1 MRLSL
6 FCIRRYSYMTR
17 KQEYMKERKRIQ
29 QAISRQKKS
38 GYIVP
43 ENLLPDIPKR
53 ITKASINRLK
63 KITPKTIR
71 SKSELIDFTT
81 GEIVTKESSNYKKSV
96 VKTNRE
102 LVKLAKQKQKKEMFA
117 IDETEDG
124 LPIATFDVIEHIR
137 NQIIN
142 LTKKDGTRPIEIEG
156 RKQGLL
162 KIFDDNVSYYDY
174 NDSLDLYYN
183 YLLEKE
189 NDIAEQLDEIFE
201 DSGDEKRIQN
211 HFIELAN
218 LLNMGHPLS
227 QIEAES
233 ISGEQEFYE
242 P

>member
-1 MRLSL
+1 
-6 FCIRRYSYMTR
+6 MTR

-29 QAISRQKKS
+29 QAISRVKKS
-38 GYIVP
+38 GYIPP

-63 KITPKTIR
+63 KITPKMIR
-71 SKSELIDFTT
+71 SKSELVDFTT
-81 GEIVTKESSNYKKSV
+81 GEIITKESPIYKKSV
-96 VKTNRE
+96 VKTNKE
-102 LVKLAKQKQKKEMFA
+102 LVKLARQKQKKEMNGFN
-117 IDETEDG
+117 ETEDG

-142 LTKKDGTRPIEIEG
+142 LTRKGGTRPLEIEG

-162 KIFDDNVSYYDY
+162 KLFDDNVSYYDY
-174 NDSLDLYYN
+174 KGELDLYYN

-189 NDIAEQLDEIFE
+189 NDIAKQLDAIYE

-218 LLNMGHPLS
+218 LLNMERPLS
-227 QIEAES
+227 QTEAES
-233 ISGEQEFYE
+233 ISGEQEFFE

>member
-1 MRLSL
+1 
-6 FCIRRYSYMTR
+6 MTR

-29 QAISRQKKS
+29 KAISRQKKS
-38 GYIVP
+38 GYIIP

-63 KITPKTIR
+63 KITSKMIR
-71 SKSELIDFTT
+71 SKSDLIDFTT
-81 GEIVTKESSNYKKSV
+81 GEIITKESSSYRKSV
-96 VKTNRE
+96 VKANRE
-102 LVKLAKQKQKKEMFA
+102 LVKLAKQKQKKETSA

-142 LTKKDGTRPIEIEG
+142 LTRKDGTRPIEIEG

-162 KIFDDNVSYYDY
+162 KLFDDNVSYYDY
-174 NDSLDLYYN
+174 IGSLDLYYN

-189 NDIAEQLDEIFE
+189 NDIAELLDKIYE
-201 DSGDEKRIQN
+201 DSGDEKRIEN

-218 LLNMGHPLS
+218 LLNMGRPLS

>member
-1 MRLSL
+1 
-6 FCIRRYSYMTR
+6 MTR

-29 QAISRQKKS
+29 QAISREKKS

-71 SKSELIDFTT
+71 SKSELVDFTT
-81 GEIVTKESSNYKKSV
+81 GEIITKESSNYKKSV
-96 VKTNRE
+96 IKTNKE
-102 LVKLAKQKQKKEMFA
+102 LVKLARQKQKKGMNGFN
-117 IDETEDG
+117 ETEGD

-142 LTKKDGTRPIEIEG
+142 LTRKDGTRPVEIEG

-162 KIFDDNVSYYDY
+162 KIFDDNVSYYEY
-174 NDSLDLYYN
+174 NDNFDLYYN

-189 NDIAEQLDEIFE
+189 SDISEQLDEIYE

-218 LLNMGHPLS
+218 LLNMGRPLS
-227 QIEAES
+227 QTEAES

>member
-1 MRLSL
+1 
-6 FCIRRYSYMTR
+6 MTLR
-17 KQEYMKERKRIQ
+17 QEYNKERKRIRK
-29 QAISRQKKS
+29 AISQQKKS

-43 ENLLPDIPKR
+43 ENMLPDIPKR

-71 SKSELIDFTT
+71 SKSPLIDFTT
-81 GEIVTKESSNYKKSV
+81 GEIVSKESEKYKKAI

-102 LVKLAKQKQKKEMFA
+102 IVKQARQKQKKYTPTDIEV
-117 IDETEDG
+117 DG
-124 LPIATFDVIEHIR
+124 MPVATFDVFEHIR
-137 NQIIN
+137 KQIVN
-142 LTKKDGTRPIEIEG
+142 LTRKDGTKPVEIET

-162 KIFDDNVSYYDY
+162 KIFDDNISYYDY
-174 NDSLDLYYN
+174 NDNLDLYYQ
-183 YLLEKE
+183 YLIEKE
-189 NDIAEQLDEIFE
+189 QDIATQLDEIFE

-227 QIEAES
+227 QSEAES
-233 ISGEQEFYE
+233 ISGEQEYYE

>member
-1 MRLSL
+1 
-6 FCIRRYSYMTR
+6 MTH
-17 KQEYMKERKRIQ
+17 KQKYMKERKRIQ
-29 QAISRQKKS
+29 KAISLQKKS
-38 GYIVP
+38 GYIIP

-63 KITPKTIR
+63 KITPKMIR
-71 SKSELIDFTT
+71 SKSDLIDFTT
-81 GEIVTKESSNYKKSV
+81 GEIITKESSSYRKSV
-96 VKTNRE
+96 VKANRE
-102 LVKLAKQKQKKEMFA
+102 LVKLAKQKQKKETSA

-142 LTKKDGTRPIEIEG
+142 LTRKDVTRPIEIEG

-162 KIFDDNVSYYDY
+162 KLFDDNVSYYDY
-174 NDSLDLYYN
+174 IARLDLYYN

-189 NDIAEQLDEIFE
+189 NDIAELLDKIYE
-201 DSGDEKRIQN
+201 DSGDEKRIEN

-218 LLNMGHPLS
+218 LLNMGRPLS

>member
-1 MRLSL
+1 
-6 FCIRRYSYMTR
+6 MTR
-17 KQEYMKERKRIQ
+17 KQEYMKERKRIR
-29 QAISRQKKS
+29 QAISQQKKS

-71 SKSELIDFTT
+71 NKSELIDFTT
-81 GEIVTKESSNYKKSV
+81 GEIITKESSNYKKSV

-102 LVKLAKQKQKKEMFA
+102 LVKLARQKQKKEMNVFN
-117 IDETEDG
+117 ETEDG

-142 LTKKDGTRPIEIEG
+142 LTRKDGTRPIEIEG

>member
-1 MRLSL
+1 
-6 FCIRRYSYMTR
+6 MTR

>member
-1 MRLSL
+1 
-6 FCIRRYSYMTR
+6 MTR
-17 KQEYMKERKRIQ
+17 KQEYMKERKRIK
-29 QAISRQKKS
+29 QAISLQKKS
-38 GYIVP
+38 GYIIP

-81 GEIVTKESSNYKKSV
+81 GEIITKESSSYRKSV
-96 VKTNRE
+96 VKANKE

>member
-1 MRLSL
+1 
-6 FCIRRYSYMTR
+6 MTR

-29 QAISRQKKS
+29 QAISREKKG
-38 GYIVP
+38 GYIPP

-71 SKSELIDFTT
+71 SKSELVDFTT
-81 GEIVTKESSNYKKSV
+81 GEIITKESPIYKKSV

-102 LVKLAKQKQKKEMFA
+102 LVKLARQKQKKEMNGFN
-117 IDETEDG
+117 ETEDG

-142 LTKKDGTRPIEIEG
+142 LTRKEGTRPVEIEG

-162 KIFDDNVSYYDY
+162 KLFDDNVSYYEYKD
-174 NDSLDLYYN
+174 NLDLYYN

-189 NDIAEQLDEIFE
+189 NDIAKQLDEIYE

-218 LLNMGHPLS
+218 LLNMGRSLS
-227 QIEAES
+227 QSEAES

>member
-1 MRLSL
+1 
-6 FCIRRYSYMTR
+6 MTR

-29 QAISRQKKS
+29 NAISRQKKS
-38 GYIVP
+38 GYIIP

-81 GEIVTKESSNYKKSV
+81 GEIITKESSNYKKSV

-102 LVKLAKQKQKKEMFA
+102 LVKLARQKQKKEMNVFN
-117 IDETEDG
+117 ETEDG

-142 LTKKDGTRPIEIEG
+142 LTRKDGTRPIELEG

-162 KIFDDNVSYYDY
+162 KIFDDNVSYYEY
-174 NDSLDLYYN
+174 NDNLNLYYN

-189 NDIAEQLDEIFE
+189 NDISEQLEEIFE

-227 QIEAES
+227 QTEAES

>member
-1 MRLSL
+1 
-6 FCIRRYSYMTR
+6 MTR

-29 QAISRQKKS
+29 QAISREKKS

-53 ITKASINRLK
+53 ITKESINRLK

-71 SKSELIDFTT
+71 SKSELVDFTT
-81 GEIVTKESSNYKKSV
+81 GEIITKESSNYKKSV
-96 VKTNRE
+96 VRANRE
-102 LVKLAKQKQKKEMFA
+102 LVKLARQKQKKEMNVFN
-117 IDETEDG
+117 ETEDG
-124 LPIATFDVIEHIR
+124 LPVATFDVIEHIR

-142 LTKKDGTRPIEIEG
+142 LTRKDGTRPVELEG

-174 NDSLDLYYN
+174 NDNLDLYYS

-189 NDIAEQLDEIFE
+189 NDISEQLDEIFE

-218 LLNMGHPLS
+218 LLNMGRALS
-227 QIEAES
+227 QTEAES

>member
-1 MRLSL
+1 
-6 FCIRRYSYMTR
+6 MTT
-17 KQEYMKERKRIQ
+17 KQEYMKERRRIQ
-29 QAISRQKKS
+29 QAISQQKKS

-43 ENLLPDIPKR
+43 ENLLPTIPKR

-71 SKSELIDFTT
+71 SKSELIDFRT
-81 GEIVTKESSNYKKSV
+81 GEIITKESSNYKKSV
-96 VKTNRE
+96 IKTNRE
-102 LVKLAKQKQKKEMFA
+102 LVKLARQKQKKETNVFN
-117 IDETEDG
+117 ETEDG
-124 LPIATFDVIEHIR
+124 LPVATFDVIEHIR

-142 LTKKDGTRPIEIEG
+142 LTRKDGSRPVEIEG

-174 NDSLDLYYN
+174 NDELDLYYN

-189 NDIAEQLDEIFE
+189 NDISEQLDEIFE

-218 LLNMGHPLS
+218 LLNMGRALS
-227 QIEAES
+227 QTEAES

>member
-1 MRLSL
+1 
-6 FCIRRYSYMTR
+6 MTR

-29 QAISRQKKS
+29 QAISREKKS
-38 GYIVP
+38 GYIAP

-71 SKSELIDFTT
+71 SKSELVDFTT
-81 GEIVTKESSNYKKSV
+81 GEIITNESSKYIKSV
-96 VKTNRE
+96 VKANRE
-102 LVKLAKQKQKKEMFA
+102 LVKLAKQKQKKERS
-117 IDETEDG
+117 IVDETEDG

-142 LTKKDGTRPIEIEG
+142 LTRKDGTRPLEIEG

-162 KIFDDNVSYYDY
+162 KIFDDNVSYYEY
-174 NDSLDLYYN
+174 IGKLDLYYN

-189 NDIAEQLDEIFE
+189 NDIAEQLDEIYE

-227 QIEAES
+227 QTEAES

>member
-1 MRLSL
+1 
-6 FCIRRYSYMTR
+6 MTI
-17 KQEYMKERKRIQ
+17 KQEYMKERRRIQ
-29 QAISRQKKS
+29 QAISQQKKG

-43 ENLLPDIPKR
+43 ENLLPHIPKR

-71 SKSELIDFTT
+71 SKSELVDFTT
-81 GEIVTKESSNYKKSV
+81 GEIITKESSNYKKSV
-96 VKTNRE
+96 IKTNRE
-102 LVKLAKQKQKKEMFA
+102 LVKLARQKQKKEMNVFN
-117 IDETEDG
+117 ETEAG
-124 LPIATFDVIEHIR
+124 LPIATFDIIEHIR

-142 LTKKDGTRPIEIEG
+142 LTRKDGSRPVEIEG

-174 NDSLDLYYN
+174 NDNLDLYYS

-189 NDIAEQLDEIFE
+189 NDISEQLDEIFE

-218 LLNMGHPLS
+218 LLNMGRALS
-227 QIEAES
+227 QTEAES

>member
-1 MRLSL
+1 
-6 FCIRRYSYMTR
+6 MTR
-17 KQEYMKERKRIQ
+17 KQEYMKERKRIR
-29 QAISRQKKS
+29 QAISQQKKS

-53 ITKASINRLK
+53 ITKASVNRLK

-71 SKSELIDFTT
+71 TKSELIDFTT
-81 GEIVTKESSNYKKSV
+81 GEIITKESSSYRKSV
-96 VKTNRE
+96 VKANRE
-102 LVKLAKQKQKKEMFA
+102 LVKLAKQKQKKETSAFY
-117 IDETEDG
+117 ETEDG

-142 LTKKDGTRPIEIEG
+142 LTRKEGTRPIEIES

-162 KIFDDNVSYYDY
+162 KLFDDNVSYYDY
-174 NDSLDLYYN
+174 IGSLDLYYN

-189 NDIAEQLDEIFE
+189 NDIAELLDEIYE

-218 LLNMGHPLS
+218 LLNMGRPLS

>member
-1 MRLSL
+1 
-6 FCIRRYSYMTR
+6 MTR

-29 QAISRQKKS
+29 KEISLQKKS
-38 GYIVP
+38 GYIIP

-63 KITPKTIR
+63 KITPKMIR
-71 SKSELIDFTT
+71 SKSDLIDFTT
-81 GEIVTKESSNYKKSV
+81 GEIITKESSSYRKSV
-96 VKTNRE
+96 VKANRE
-102 LVKLAKQKQKKEMFA
+102 LVKLAKQKQKKETSA

-142 LTKKDGTRPIEIEG
+142 LTRKDGTRPIEIEG

-162 KIFDDNVSYYDY
+162 KLFDDNVSYYDY
-174 NDSLDLYYN
+174 IGSLDLYYN

-189 NDIAEQLDEIFE
+189 NDIAELLDKIYE
-201 DSGDEKRIQN
+201 DSGDEKRIEN

-218 LLNMGHPLS
+218 LLNMGRPLS